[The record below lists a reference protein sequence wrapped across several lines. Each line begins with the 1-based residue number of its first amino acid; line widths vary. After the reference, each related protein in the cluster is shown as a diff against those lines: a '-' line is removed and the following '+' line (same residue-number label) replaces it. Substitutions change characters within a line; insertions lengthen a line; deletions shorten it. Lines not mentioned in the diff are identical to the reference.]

1 MRFATW
7 TTMVALAFISQ
18 ASAQSA
24 APAPEQKQQPAAK
37 PGTTST
43 APKSTPENKPA
54 PEKKAA
60 KKAAKKTDK
69 NEETAAPVSSP
80 VTQVQRD
87 AYTTMPVAERL
98 AIQSDLIWS
107 GDLVGAA
114 DPDFSDRAITAV
126 RAFQRRNKFEDTGII
141 TPDQR
146 QLLASATRTRK
157 DYIGWRL
164 VEDDA
169 TPGVRLGIPSKLV
182 PQTETSATGTRWSSA
197 RGEIQIETFREKMAG
212 ATLSELFEDLK
223 KKPASRR
230 VESSSLQGNSFLISG
245 LQGLKRFHVRVFMKD
260 NEARGLTIL
269 YDQAMEGI
277 LLPMVDTMTNAFI
290 PFGDATT
297 ASTTRKVQY
306 GSGIVVTQFGHVVTD
321 RQLTSD
327 CQTIVIAGLGRADR
341 IIDDRATDLTLLQVN
356 GARNLKS
363 LAFSSEAPKTTDLT
377 LLGIATPEAQAG
389 ARDVTS
395 TNARLRGVDGSRV
408 LMDTRPLR
416 GFTGGGAFDGQG
428 QFVGMIAANEATT
441 AKQPSFIPTTTIR
454 KFLDGAGVYPAIGKS
469 DMTAAKNAIV
479 RVVCV
484 RK

>member
-1 MRFATW
+1 MRFAAWIT
-7 TTMVALAFISQ
+7 VIALAFISQ
-18 ASAQSA
+18 AAAQST

-37 PGTTST
+37 PET
-43 APKSTPENKPA
+43 APVPAPKPA
-54 PEKKAA
+54 AEKKTA
-60 KKAAKKTDK
+60 KKAAKKSEK
-69 NEETAAPVSSP
+69 SEKSEQSAAPATTP
-80 VTQVQRD
+80 AQRE
-87 AYTTMPVAERL
+87 AYAAMPMAERL

-107 GDLVGAA
+107 GDLAGAA
-114 DPDFSDRAITAV
+114 DPDFSDRAIAAV
-126 RAFQRRNKFEDTGII
+126 RAFQRRNKFEETGII

-146 QLLASATRTRK
+146 QVLATATRNKK

-169 TPGVRLGIPSKLV
+169 MPGVRLGIPSKLV
-182 PQTETSATGTRWSSA
+182 PRSELGATGTRWSSA

-212 ATLSELFEDLK
+212 ATLNELFEDLK

-230 VESSSLQGNSFLISG
+230 VEFTSVQGNTFLISG
-245 LQGLKRFHVRVFMKD
+245 LQGLKRFYVRVFMKD

-277 LLPMVDTMTNAFI
+277 ILPIVDTMANAFI
-290 PFGDATT
+290 PFGDAAT
-297 ASTTRKVQY
+297 ASATRKVQY
-306 GSGIVVTQFGHVVTD
+306 GSGIVVTQSGHVVTD
-321 RQLTSD
+321 RQLAAD

-341 IIDDRATDLTLLQVN
+341 LAEDKITDLTLLQVN
-356 GARNLKS
+356 GANNLKS
-363 LAFSSEAPKTTDLT
+363 LVFSSDAPKSVDLT
-377 LLGIATPEAQAG
+377 LLGIAAPETQAG

-395 TNARLRGVDGSRV
+395 TNAKLRGIDGSRV
-408 LMDTRPLR
+408 LMDARPAR

-428 QFVGMIAANEATT
+428 QFAGMIATAN
-441 AKQPSFIPTTTIR
+441 QPSFIPTSSIR

-469 DMTAAKNAIV
+469 DIATAKNAIV